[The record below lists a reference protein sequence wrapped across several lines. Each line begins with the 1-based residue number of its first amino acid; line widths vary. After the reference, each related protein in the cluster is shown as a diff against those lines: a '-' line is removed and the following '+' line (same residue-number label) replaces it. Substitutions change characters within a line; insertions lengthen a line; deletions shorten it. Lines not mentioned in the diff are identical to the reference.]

1 MSPDFPL
8 EALVT
13 VTFEVVEDNKTKL
26 ELSYMG
32 LPDADFESARTG
44 WNETFDKLTEYL
56 AKVQKS

>member
-13 VTFEVVEDNKTKL
+13 VTFEVVEGNKTKF

-44 WNETFDKLTEYL
+44 WNETLDKLTEYL
-56 AKVQKS
+56 PEIQNS